1 MAESSPTVLAHVAW
15 MLRGTF
21 EDLSTEALA
30 YILNRSNAATE
41 AS

>member
-1 MAESSPTVLAHVAW
+1 MAVSSPTVLAHVAW

-30 YILNRSNAATE
+30 YIIRAGQN
-41 AS
+41 